1 MNELAVLLEWIGA
14 GLAGLLIL
22 VVVLMF
28 AAIINEGRRDRDWE

>member
-1 MNELAVLLEWIGA
+1 MDEIMIVLEWLGI

-28 AAIINEGRRDRDWE
+28 GAIINSGRRDQDWE